1 LIAIEDVET
10 LARIHRLYKGSGGD
24 QATGNGKRYIHN
36 HSLMAKEWRVTANL
50 RGSRCRSCAGAVS
63 REE

>member
-24 QATGNGKRYIHN
+24 QVSGNGKRYIRD
-36 HSLMAKEWRVTANL
+36 HSFDGLENGGLV
-50 RGSRCRSCAGAVS
+50 
-63 REE
+63 